1 MGNGCKCS
9 RISGSVRDNGG
20 KGDDDRNYTSFLIS
34 KT

>member
-9 RISGSVRDNGG
+9 RISGSVRDDDG
-20 KGDDDRNYTSFLIS
+20 KGDDRNYTSFLIP